1 MQTRRQSALEVFLD
15 LLFGICFNLVGQRLV
30 YGELATADRMTI
42 FAVVLLTLAFL
53 RRWATRRVF
62 NALLASWRRQPRWHS
77 ALETISDAVLGF
89 LVAYVLQVIIY
100 GEAATLMRAGGLT
113 VVIYGL
119 TILRRYVLRR
129 MFVRLEMRTVTRL
142 TG

>member
-1 MQTRRQSALEVFLD
+1 
-15 LLFGICFNLVGQRLV
+15 
-30 YGELATADRMTI
+30 MTI

-62 NALLASWRRQPRWHS
+62 NALLASGRRQPRWHS
-77 ALETISDAVLGF
+77 ALETISDTVLGF
-89 LVAYVLQVIIY
+89 LISYALQVIVY
-100 GEAATLMRAGGLT
+100 GEAATLVRAGGLT